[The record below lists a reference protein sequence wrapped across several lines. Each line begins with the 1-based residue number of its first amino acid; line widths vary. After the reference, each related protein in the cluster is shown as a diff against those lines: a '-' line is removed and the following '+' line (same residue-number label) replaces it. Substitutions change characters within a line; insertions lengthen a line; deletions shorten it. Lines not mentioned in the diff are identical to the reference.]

1 MNENERGQR
10 PLVLIVDPEDDSRDL
25 HGDWFTSLGFE
36 VVCAA
41 DAGVAFAIARAW
53 DPDLVV
59 TELRLRRSDGLQLV
73 LQLQAAAATRR
84 IPLLVVTATSQAG
97 ALEAASTAGASAAL
111 PAGTSFDVLQAH
123 VNSLMTQ
130 RARLRSGRKR
140 KRPSLGAL
148 LAGAVPDE
156 GSES

>member
-1 MNENERGQR
+1 MDENARGQR
-10 PLVLIVDPEDDSRDL
+10 PLVLIVDPEDASRDL

-41 DAGVAFAIARAW
+41 EADMAFAIARGW
-53 DPDLVV
+53 EPDLVV
-59 TELRLRRSDGLQLV
+59 TELRLRGSDGLQLIR
-73 LQLQAAAATRR
+73 QLQAVAATRG

-97 ALEAASTAGASAAL
+97 ALEAASAAGAVAAL
-111 PAGTSFDVLQAH
+111 PAGTSFDVLRAY
-123 VNSLMTQ
+123 VTSLMTE
-130 RARLRSGRKR
+130 RTRRRSGRKG

-148 LAGAVPDE
+148 LAGAAPDE